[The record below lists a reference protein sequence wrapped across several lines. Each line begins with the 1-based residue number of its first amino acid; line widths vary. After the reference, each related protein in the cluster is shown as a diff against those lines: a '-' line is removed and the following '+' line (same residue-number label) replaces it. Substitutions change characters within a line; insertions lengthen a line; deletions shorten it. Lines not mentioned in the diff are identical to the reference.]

1 MWARLEIMGTV
12 RYVYWQDRDQWI
24 GYFEDY
30 MTQGESIEDLQD
42 HLKDLFL
49 DLTGGEIH
57 GIRRVGELSLT

>member
-1 MWARLEIMGTV
+1 MWARPEIMGMA
-12 RYVYWQDRDQWI
+12 RYVYWQDGDQWI

-49 DLTGGEIH
+49 TSPEAKSPASEEPASCL
-57 GIRRVGELSLT
+57 